1 MTYLHNIHIILSTK
15 FRKMDLPIMAH
26 KLRTEKIP
34 TTKLLSANEQRAP
47 TSSECSL
54 MKKIGKSRMHTW
66 VPNVI
71 EV

>member
-1 MTYLHNIHIILSTK
+1 
-15 FRKMDLPIMAH
+15 MAH

-54 MKKIGKSRMHTW
+54 MKKNWKKAYAQLHMW